1 VPTTTPAPRTAIA
14 QQAKLVGGS
23 AIGQSWQG
31 WSSAVSGDGNTVV
44 IGGFNDD
51 SAIAADSNK
60 GAAWIFTRT
69 GSTWDTVGTKLISND
84 SVRYSTNAIR
94 AGNSVAIS
102 RDGNTVAVG
111 APGDNRIGAVTIWV
125 KTGSTWA
132 QQGTKLVGTGSVL
145 LNAAGNY
152 TGCEQGSSVALS
164 SDGNTLAVGASY
176 DDDFRG
182 AVWIWTRSG
191 TTWTQQTKLVAPDS
205 SSGDNSRQGSA
216 IAITDDGNT
225 LVVGASPGPSTGGLA
240 IGGAYVWVRS
250 GSTWSLQGSK
260 LVGSGN
266 TGGSQQGRSVAIS
279 NDSNTIAVG
288 GIWDDSLRGAVWIF
302 TKSGTTWAQQGSK
315 LVSTGA
321 GDPGANGT
329 QGTAVALSTNGN
341 TLIVGAG
348 DDSSTLVYT
357 RTGTS
362 WSRLGPKQVGTGAIG
377 SSRQGNSVALS
388 SDSTTLVIGG
398 AGDDNFVGATWI
410 FYLT

>member
-14 QQAKLVGGS
+14 QQAKLVGSG

-44 IGGFNDD
+44 VGGLNDD
-51 SAIAADSNK
+51 TVN

-69 GSTWDTVGTKLISND
+69 GSTWDTAGIKLISND
-84 SVRYSTNAIR
+84 GVKYNNGGLE
-94 AGNSVAIS
+94 AGASVAIS

-111 APGDNRIGAVTIWV
+111 APRDNRIGAVTIWV
-125 KTGSTWA
+125 KTGSTWT

-145 LNAAGNY
+145 LNAVGNY
-152 TGCEQGSSVALS
+152 IGSEQGRSVALS
-164 SDGNTLAVGASY
+164 SDGNTLAVGAPY

-205 SSGDNSRQGSA
+205 SSGDNSRQGFA

-225 LVVGASPGPSTGGLA
+225 LVVGASPGPPVGGLS

-250 GSTWSLQGSK
+250 GSAWSLQGSK

-329 QGTAVALSTNGN
+329 QGTSVALSTNGN